1 MIKKLQQL
9 TAEADI
15 REILKKGSAFLFLR
29 GGGLLVG
36 YLFTYFIATWFGA
49 SVNGL
54 VALAFSLLMFASV
67 FGQLGIDIN
76 LVKFYANAA
85 YWKEE
90 PGIFYRT
97 LLKSFFAA
105 SLLSFLLYVFRD
117 FFVFTVFKK
126 PQLEPYVFWVCLTI
140 PCWVMTRVCAG
151 LLRAKRLIHWFAF
164 LDTPGRFGF
173 SLLILVAMWFFT
185 NDPLSAIKAHFYGVL
200 VLTVLS
206 LIVTIKSIGRISF
219 KTSHNSWGVLKEGLP
234 MMWSGAMMIFLGWID
249 VFVLGIYESDENV
262 GIYHVALK
270 IAMLAGFAL
279 EGINAV
285 LMPQIAKYYHEQN
298 HIQYKKLIRFSTYLN
313 FAVTGL
319 IVSVVLIFNES
330 ILGIFGD
337 EFIPGSVVLIILLIG
352 RFINSF
358 SGSTGLIL
366 QMTGHQKVY
375 RNIVAVALILN
386 IVLNLIL
393 TPLYGYVGTAVA
405 TVISIAVWN
414 IWAAVYIKRKLH
426 IESYFNPIFLFKR

>member
-1 MIKKLQQL
+1 MIKKLQKL

-15 REILKKGSAFLFLR
+15 REILKKGSTFLFLR

-36 YLFTYFIATWFGA
+36 YLFTYFIAKEYGA

-54 VALAFSLLMFASV
+54 VALAFSLLMFTSV
-67 FGQLGIDIN
+67 FGRLGIDIN
-76 LVKFYANAA
+76 LVKFYANPA

-90 PGIFYRT
+90 PGIFYRS
-97 LLKSFFAA
+97 LLKAFLVA
-105 SLLSFLLYVFRD
+105 SFLSLILYFFRD

-126 PQLEPYVFWVCLTI
+126 PQLEPYVFWICLTI
-140 PCWVMTRVCAG
+140 PCWVVVLICSG
-151 LLRAKRLIHWFAF
+151 LLRAKRLINWFAF

-173 SLLILVAMWFFT
+173 SLLILVGMWFFT
-185 NDPLSAIKAHFYGVL
+185 EDPLSAIKAHFYGVFAL
-200 VLTVLS
+200 AILA
-206 LIVTIKSIGRISF
+206 LIVAIKGMGRISF

-298 HIQYKKLIRFSTYLN
+298 HIQYKKLIRFATHLSFYITLFVVFIILFFGTWILSLFGEEFVVGN
-313 FAVTGL
+313 N
-319 IVSVVLIFNES
+319 VLILLL
-330 ILGIFGD
+330 LGY
-337 EFIPGSVVLIILLIG
+337 
-352 RFINSF
+352 FINASC
-358 SGSTGLIL
+358 GPTGLIL
-366 QMTGHQKVY
+366 QMTGYQKKY
-375 RNIVAVALILN
+375 RDMVGAALMLN
-386 IVLNLIL
+386 IVLNFLL
-393 TPLYGYVGTAVA
+393 TPLYGYIGAAVA
-405 TVISIAVWN
+405 TICSMIFWN
-414 IWAAVYIKRKLH
+414 VWAAIYIKRKLG
-426 IESYFNPIFLFKR
+426 IISYFSYSHLFSR